1 MNKKLNDA
9 VANLHLEPGDAL
21 VVDARVFT
29 RPEDMHFSRAPRDVR
44 IFAVVP
50 NVGET
55 VHDAFCTVHAEQI
68 ESLTKKKLF
77 EMIRAF
83 DSLGGHPAAIIDGIE
98 KDFCQCAK
106 YPCICGAEISPSC
119 LAHVS
124 PMTCAIHERCAVL
137 RTMVKEPAN
146 ATS

>member
-9 VANLHLEPGDAL
+9 VAKLHLEGGDAL

-55 VHDAFCTVHAEQI
+55 VHEAFCTVHAEQI

-98 KDFCQCAK
+98 KDFCKCHE
-106 YPCICGAEISPSC
+106 AEEWAARWKDDMCP
-119 LAHVS
+119 
-124 PMTCAIHERCAVL
+124 IHERCAVL

-146 ATS
+146 AAS

>member
-9 VANLHLEPGDAL
+9 VAKLHLEGGDAL

-98 KDFCQCAK
+98 KDFCQCDDLK
-106 YPCICGAEISPSC
+106 MSLP
-119 LAHVS
+119 
-124 PMTCAIHERCAVL
+124 CAIHERCAVL